1 MERNDTLRNLLISG
15 GVFLLIL
22 LAWPKLLPM
31 PPQPTDAT
39 TTTHAV
45 PGDSPST
52 QAARPAD
59 GDSLGPTDEPNAAQ
73 LQADNTTASSSQFTA
88 KEAQRVEELVMG
100 AALKNGAIKNA
111 PPSPY
116 RMRLELS
123 NLGASIAS
131 ATMTDHAAT
140 LDSDERYQLLAPVER
155 DDGTRWQSFSVEK
168 INIDGVDVPLANR
181 KWHVGTVEPYE
192 NKSGSG
198 QRISFS
204 LDIHEQGAPA
214 LRLTRTFALPKQP
227 TKLGR
232 HDLDSSLTVENLSAQ
247 PHQVL
252 VTYRGG
258 LGVRSTPAARM
269 DDRYVD
275 FGLWDGTRV
284 NGDRTTPSAVGL
296 EAALTKDLYEPDPGD
311 PKRLL
316 SWAATANT
324 YFTALIAPRNRNQTD
339 NATYLSHVSAIDLD
353 GSAATDDDVTL
364 RFVSRMESIP
374 AGGTLAYPADIYLGE
389 KDGDAFRAVESYTR
403 RNYYFQ
409 ISQSFGACT
418 FGFLVELMIWL
429 LNTIHI
435 LTRDYGLAIIAVV
448 LIVRTLLHP
457 ITKKGQVNMVRMQK
471 TMGKFAPKIEEL
483 KKKFG
488 NDKARMQQ
496 ETMKLYREHGINPAT
511 QMLSCLPM
519 MLQMPIWVALFLS
532 LSNNIALRHQ
542 GFLFFPW
549 IDDLTAAD
557 ALYTFTTPLIVPLV
571 GWELPSF
578 NLLPLFVALFMYIQ
592 QKLQPKPAP
601 NPSATDQQKAQQEM
615 MQKMG
620 PMMSI
625 MMLLFFY
632 KMPAGLNLYIMFS
645 SLFGAIEQ
653 HRIRKHIKE
662 HEEAGTLLKPAKT
675 SADRLS
681 KRERTGKMS
690 FVEKLQK
697 MAEEAQK
704 AQPPHPGKGKKKT

>member
-1 MERNDTLRNLLISG
+1 
-15 GVFLLIL
+15 
-22 LAWPKLLPM
+22 
-31 PPQPTDAT
+31 
-39 TTTHAV
+39 
-45 PGDSPST
+45 
-52 QAARPAD
+52 
-59 GDSLGPTDEPNAAQ
+59 
-73 LQADNTTASSSQFTA
+73 
-88 KEAQRVEELVMG
+88 
-100 AALKNGAIKNA
+100 
-111 PPSPY
+111 
-116 RMRLELS
+116 
-123 NLGASIAS
+123 
-131 ATMTDHAAT
+131 
-140 LDSDERYQLLAPVER
+140 
-155 DDGTRWQSFSVEK
+155 
-168 INIDGVDVPLANR
+168 
-181 KWHVGTVEPYE
+181 
-192 NKSGSG
+192 
-198 QRISFS
+198 
-204 LDIHEQGAPA
+204 
-214 LRLTRTFALPKQP
+214 
-227 TKLGR
+227 
-232 HDLDSSLTVENLSAQ
+232 
-247 PHQVL
+247 
-252 VTYRGG
+252 
-258 LGVRSTPAARM
+258 
-269 DDRYVD
+269 
-275 FGLWDGTRV
+275 
-284 NGDRTTPSAVGL
+284 
-296 EAALTKDLYEPDPGD
+296 
-311 PKRLL
+311 
-316 SWAATANT
+316 
-324 YFTALIAPRNRNQTD
+324 
-339 NATYLSHVSAIDLD
+339 
-353 GSAATDDDVTL
+353 
-364 RFVSRMESIP
+364 
-374 AGGTLAYPADIYLGE
+374 
-389 KDGDAFRAVESYTR
+389 
-403 RNYYFQ
+403 
-409 ISQSFGACT
+409 
-418 FGFLVELMIWL
+418 
-429 LNTIHI
+429 
-435 LTRDYGLAIIAVV
+435 VV